1 MLERWGTGREC
12 EVGKALLG
20 SGPSLIVTSYG
31 LKVKPS
37 HHALNDTGLFP

>member
-1 MLERWGTGREC
+1 MLERWGTGRER

-20 SGPSLIVTSYG
+20 SGPSPNVTSDG

-37 HHALNDTGLFP
+37 HQALNDTGLFP